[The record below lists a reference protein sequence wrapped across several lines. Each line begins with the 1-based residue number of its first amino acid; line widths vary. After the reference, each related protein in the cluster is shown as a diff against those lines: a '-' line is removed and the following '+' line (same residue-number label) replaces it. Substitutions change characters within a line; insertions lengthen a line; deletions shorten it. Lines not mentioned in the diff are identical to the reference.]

1 LTLPLTLTEYAG
13 FSPAY
18 IYERAR
24 LRALSS
30 KYEFDFKAFKDF
42 KAFQAFQ
49 AFKDPKIPNPPL
61 DHLQYNIL
69 KLKNLL
75 KIRRGK

>member
-1 LTLPLTLTEYAG
+1 VLTLKLTLTLPLTEYAG

-30 KYEFDFKAFKDF
+30 KYEFDFNDF
-42 KAFQAFQ
+42 DVKEFDFNYLT
-49 AFKDPKIPNPPL
+49 F
-61 DHLQYNIL
+61 NI
-69 KLKNLL
+69 
-75 KIRRGK
+75 

>member
-1 LTLPLTLTEYAG
+1 LIEYAG

-30 KYEFDFKAFKDF
+30 KYEFDFKEFDFKDF
-42 KAFQAFQ
+42 KEFNNF
-49 AFKDPKIPNPPL
+49 DL
-61 DHLQYNIL
+61 
-69 KLKNLL
+69 
-75 KIRRGK
+75 

>member
-1 LTLPLTLTEYAG
+1 VLTLILTLILTLPLTEYAG

-30 KYEFDFKAFKDF
+30 KYEFEFDFKDF
-42 KAFQAFQ
+42 KA
-49 AFKDPKIPNPPL
+49 L
-61 DHLQYNIL
+61 
-69 KLKNLL
+69 
-75 KIRRGK
+75 

>member
-1 LTLPLTLTEYAG
+1 MVGLKLTLTEYAG

-30 KYEFDFKAFKDF
+30 KYEFDFKDF
-42 KAFQAFQ
+42 DFNNLTLIFFINRQ
-49 AFKDPKIPNPPL
+49 IP
-61 DHLQYNIL
+61 YNIFNTSPYSSQKRPIIL
-69 KLKNLL
+69 VFYKP
-75 KIRRGK
+75 